1 MALGSL
7 GKLMVQLWNVFA
19 PIGLSEAAARE
30 AHVSELIFYKLTEND
45 LAGPLEEA

>member
-1 MALGSL
+1 MF
-7 GKLMVQLWNVFA
+7 FA

>member
-1 MALGSL
+1 MERFCPHRPQRG
-7 GKLMVQLWNVFA
+7 
-19 PIGLSEAAARE
+19 AARE